1 MGLWQGS
8 LPLSQ
13 NFAFSNVLAA
23 VPAAA
28 EVAPALPPQVK
39 KAANA
44 LFDVPRGV
52 NAQMLEDALKKC
64 IEGVTG
70 PAASAVTDYVLKKL
84 KKNGGL
90 PPDAQQGAFQGAVVH
105 KLFSTAALPAGLTD
119 SAKTQCVS
127 SGAKRIA
134 VYLLMRTARK
144 TSTDTAAIVSR
155 LLTEL
160 AAGPWWGSDL
170 VQGII
175 ETTASFE
182 LGHRPRYKDLVTTTL
197 YKIDRDLRCPP
208 NFRRE
213 VSCTPRDKGTNVR
226 NRSGRKPG
234 EEWVPNRDHP
244 LLRHLPPQEDRRQ
257 RSPLKDEFAKL
268 WYRKF

>member
-1 MGLWQGS
+1 
-8 LPLSQ
+8 
-13 NFAFSNVLAA
+13 
-23 VPAAA
+23 
-28 EVAPALPPQVK
+28 VK

-52 NAQMLEDALKKC
+52 NAHDLESALKKC
-64 IEGVTG
+64 IEGVNG

-105 KLFSTAALPAGLTD
+105 QLFSTAALPAGLTD

-144 TSTDTAAIVSR
+144 SSTDTAAILKR
-155 LLTEL
+155 LLDEL
-160 AAGPWWGSDL
+160 AARPWWGPDL

-175 ETTASFE
+175 KTTASFE
-182 LGHRPRYKDLVTTTL
+182 LDHRPRYKDLVTTTL
-197 YKIDRDLRCPP
+197 YKIDRGLRCPP
-208 NFRRE
+208 DFDDRE

-226 NRSGRKPG
+226 NRSGKKPG
-234 EEWVPNRDHP
+234 QEWVPKRNHP
-244 LLRHLPPQEDRRQ
+244 LLRHLPEDRKP
-257 RSPLKDEFAKL
+257 PLEDAFAKL